1 MSLRLGVVALFA
13 SLATAA
19 AGCGGGTKACNPGT
33 VFLTVTFDAQTK
45 MADAVEVDVTVQG
58 GQPQTT
64 TLDHKAGDATGSV
77 EVFFKNGYPTSK
89 RVDVTVVALK
99 SQEPMATGSATITML
114 PAGCASAVVKL
125 TGSGGGDGAAGTSG
139 AGGTTGAAGDDGG
152 AGTTGA
158 AGDDGGAGTTGA
170 AGTDGGAGT
179 TGAAGTDGGAGT
191 TGAAGAPGCT
201 EAATRP
207 CSASGLLGKCA
218 TGTETC
224 TAGKWGECSI
234 KPAAADLCDTK
245 GDDSNCN
252 GTANEGCPCLSGDS
266 RMCSDAGA
274 MGNCAKGTQ
283 ACTNGKWGACS
294 IVPTT
299 VDSCATKG
307 DDANCNGVP
316 NEGCACLVGDA
327 ARSCSAAGAKG
338 NCAAGTQA
346 CVDGQWGACSVKAA
360 AADSCAV
367 KGDDA
372 NCNGTP
378 NDGCACLTTDAPRLC
393 SVSGAKGNCAKGTQS
408 CGAGGVWGTCSIQPA
423 AADSCTVKGDDA
435 NCNGT
440 PNDGC
445 PCVSGDT
452 QSCGP
457 AAVGICKPGTQTCA
471 NGVWGA
477 CMGAVNKGARDCTS
491 ANDNDC
497 DGKPDNTIDLV
508 CTCASGTSQACG
520 AHPGADGKGPCKA
533 GTQACVISADK
544 TTSAWGACSGSVGPA
559 GADTC
564 ASGNDDNC
572 NGTPNESCACINK
585 VTTRSCGYCNDG
597 KQTCTDGKNNTYD
610 ACVGATGQG
619 FTALTLNTGWTN
631 SEYSTAAPAAALDCD
646 GIVQFKGAMETTGTD
661 ATLFTLPANLRPA
674 SWVYVPIDLCG
685 AAKGRLNISPTGTV
699 SVQSETT
706 FDKAQCF
713 TSLEGASFAV
723 STSGFTAMT
732 LQNGWTNAAFSTRN
746 AGAKVASGIVRL
758 QGGIS
763 SGTTSALFT
772 LPVGMRPPANLY
784 ITADGYG
791 AKKTRLYITTAGD
804 VSVQYPG
811 AFTDAQN
818 FTSLEGV
825 WFPLTATGYTMLS
838 LQNGWTTTVYTTRT
852 PAVTTGNG
860 IVRFQGAMS
869 TGGTSLQPFVL
880 PVGFRPSVEVYTPVD
895 LCSGKIGRFHI
906 STNGNVSIDI
916 EGSVVTDATC
926 FTSLEGVSFGL

>member
-1 MSLRLGVVALFA
+1 MSLRFGAVALFA

-33 VFLTVTFDAQTK
+33 VFVTVNFDAQTK
-45 MADAVEVDVTVQG
+45 AADTVEIDVTVEG
-58 GQPQTT
+58 AQPQTT
-64 TLDHKAGDATGSV
+64 KLDHKAGDASGSI
-77 EVFFKNGYPTSK
+77 EVFFEHGYPMGK
-89 RVDVTVVALK
+89 RVDVTVIALK
-99 SQEPMATGSATITML
+99 SQEPMATGSAMIAML
-114 PAGCASAVVKL
+114 PAGCASAVVNL

-139 AGGTTGAAGDDGG
+139 AGGTTGAAGTDGG

-158 AGDDGGAGTTGA
+158 AGDDGGAAGTTGA
-170 AGTDGGAGT
+170 AGADGGAGT

-224 TAGKWGECSI
+224 SGGKWGECSI
-234 KPAAADLCDTK
+234 KPATADLCDTK

-266 RMCSDAGA
+266 RACSDAGA

-283 ACTNGKWGACS
+283 SCTNGKWGACS

-346 CVDGQWGACSVKAA
+346 CVDGQWGACSVKPAA
-360 AADSCAV
+360 SDSCAV

-378 NDGCACLTTDAPRLC
+378 NDSCACLTTDAPRLC

-408 CGAGGVWGTCSIQPA
+408 CAAGVWGACSVQPA
-423 AADSCTVKGDDA
+423 ANDSCTVKGDDA

-452 QSCGP
+452 QPCGP

-477 CMGAVNKGARDCTS
+477 CMGAVNKAARDCTS

-508 CTCASGTSQACG
+508 CTCASGASQACG

-533 GTQACVISADK
+533 GTQACVISGDK
-544 TTSAWGACSGSVGPA
+544 TTSAWGACTGSVGPA

-564 ASGNDDNC
+564 VSGNDDNC
-572 NGTPNESCACINK
+572 NGTPNESCACINN
-585 VTTRSCGYCNDG
+585 VSTRSCGYCNDG
-597 KQTCTDGKNNTYD
+597 KQTCTDGKTNTYN
-610 ACVGATGQG
+610 ACTGATGQD
-619 FTALTLNTGWTN
+619 FTALPLTGTWTN
-631 SEYSTAAPAAALDCD
+631 SPYSTPPPAAALNCD
-646 GIVQFKGAMETTGTD
+646 GIVQLRGAASASGTD
-661 ATLFTLPANLRPA
+661 VTILTLPANLRPA
-674 SWVYVPIDLCG
+674 TMVYVPVDLCG
-685 AAKGRLNISPTGTV
+685 ATKGRLNIFPSGV
-699 SVQSETT
+699 VNVQAEADAT
-706 FDKAQCF
+706 KASCF
-713 TSLEGASFAV
+713 TSMEGASFAL
-723 STSGFTAMT
+723 STTGFTAMT
-732 LQNGWTNAAFSTRN
+732 LLNGWTNAPYSTRN
-746 AGAKVASGIVRL
+746 AAAKVANGIVRL
-758 QGGIS
+758 EGAVAN
-763 SGTTSALFT
+763 GTTSGLFT
-772 LPVGMRPPANLY
+772 LPVGMRPPATVY
-784 ITADGYG
+784 INADLIGS
-791 AKKTRLYITTAGD
+791 KKGRIIIDAAGN
-804 VSVQYPG
+804 VSVEAFG
-811 AFTDAQN
+811 AFSDAQG

-825 WFPLTATGYTMLS
+825 WFAVSTSGYSALS
-838 LQNGWTTTVYTTRT
+838 LQNGWTNYGTRN
-852 PAVTTGNG
+852 AMITTGNG
-860 IVRFQGAMS
+860 IVRFQGSIS
-869 TGGTSLQPFVL
+869 TGGTNLSPFVL
-880 PVGFRPSVEVYTPVD
+880 PVGFRPANSVYVPVD
-895 LCSGKIGRFHI
+895 LCDAAGGRLNI
-906 STNGNVSIDI
+906 TPAGAVTIQV
-916 EGSVVTDATC
+916 EGVTADATC